1 MNRFRRIL
9 AGMIPEYSFFPL
21 ILALSFDTAVYFGAR
36 VIAGGW
42 HHYNMESS
50 LDKMVPFWSPAVVIY
65 LGCYL
70 FWAVNYILIA
80 RQDKRSVCQFFWSDF
95 LAHVICFIIFLA
107 FPTTNV
113 RPVVRPDGLWNQLM
127 LWVFSIDAADNLFP
141 SIHCLVSWFCFIGIR
156 KRQEIPKW
164 YRIFSCV
171 MALMVCASTLFT
183 RQHVIMDVLGGVLL
197 AEFCYYIGK
206 RRRPRRVYE
215 HLLFPGIR
223 KGGLNAQ

>member
-156 KRQEIPKW
+156 KRQE
-164 YRIFSCV
+164 
-171 MALMVCASTLFT
+171 
-183 RQHVIMDVLGGVLL
+183 VLL
-197 AEFCYYIGK
+197 TGRLK
-206 RRRPRRVYE
+206 
-215 HLLFPGIR
+215 
-223 KGGLNAQ
+223 